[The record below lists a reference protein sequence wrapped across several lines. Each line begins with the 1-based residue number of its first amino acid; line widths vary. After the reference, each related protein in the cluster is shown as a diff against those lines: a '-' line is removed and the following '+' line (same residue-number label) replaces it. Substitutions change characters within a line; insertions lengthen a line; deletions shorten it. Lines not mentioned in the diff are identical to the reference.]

1 MDEKKTISEQIEES
15 LRICEELFSDAPEG
29 IPEKPEIDLDE
40 ILNDPVVSA
49 GSVSHSEPENGMEHT
64 KIWKPEQVNRELEEQ
79 TVRTVNAPQEE
90 KKKPKVEL
98 TPEPESTEKRSVRSI
113 VISLLVCVLIAVAAA
128 VLITKFVANHTTVEG
143 SSMEP
148 CLQNKDELIVEKI
161 SYLTG
166 EPERFDVVVFKFNE
180 DTKYIK
186 RIIGLP
192 GETVRIEEGKIYIND
207 RAIFDQYANGVM
219 ENAGIAE
226 KTITLG
232 EEEYFVLG
240 DNRNASKDSRDE
252 EVGTVKK
259 DQIIGK
265 AWLRVMPFDSFG
277 TIE

>member
-192 GETVRIEEGKIYIND
+192 GEMVRIEEGKIYIND

>member
-64 KIWKPEQVNRELEEQ
+64 KIWKPEQVNREWEEQ

-98 TPEPESTEKRSVRSI
+98 TPEPVSTEKRSVRSI